1 MRFFLIFLFVF
12 SFLKADILKDFLNKD
27 YSKICTYEN
36 IIKYKDE
43 KILSLIGKSCVNLD
57 KLYLLPYITN
67 KLKKTDIGRKNSVYF
82 STIYLQKKLIMA
94 YFFDNYPLEG
104 FSFPKSDYILS
115 VVFEALVNGNYQRVG
130 NVYMIK
136 NGDEILNVFKK
147 GDKVFVN
154 EVKNGKIVKEHW
166 FR

>member
-1 MRFFLIFLFVF
+1 
-12 SFLKADILKDFLNKD
+12 
-27 YSKICTYEN
+27 
-36 IIKYKDE
+36 
-43 KILSLIGKSCVNLD
+43 
-57 KLYLLPYITN
+57 
-67 KLKKTDIGRKNSVYF
+67 
-82 STIYLQKKLIMA
+82 MA

-136 NGDEILNVFKK
+136 NGDEVLNVFKK